1 MDKKVNKK
9 ELIKQCFELLTHC
22 TSNMFVVPR
31 GHDEIPDQVT
41 AKNDID
47 ILLVGKYSLKPI
59 AEYFQKNGFKLH
71 IDQHRYMYGAEPHIQ
86 FTHDEWDVKL
96 DMVTG
101 LYYRSIV
108 DKMLW
113 MPVNK
118 EVFESMIRNRVYC
131 KNEIWKFRPA
141 FEDELVHIVC
151 HCIFDKRKTPE
162 KYVKRINELLPII
175 DESKV
180 NYLLEKAFYKASDIV
195 FETMKTN
202 PENLHNAYITF
213 TEY

>member
-1 MDKKVNKK
+1 
-9 ELIKQCFELLTHC
+9 
-22 TSNMFVVPR
+22 MFVVPR

-41 AKNDID
+41 SKNDID
-47 ILLVGKYSLKPI
+47 IVLVGNVSLNAISSK
-59 AEYFQKNGFKLH
+59 FQESGFKLH

-86 FTHDEWDVKL
+86 FTHDAADLKL

-101 LYYRSIV
+101 LYYRSVV
-108 DKMLW
+108 DNMLW

-118 EVFESMIRNRVYC
+118 EVYKSMIRNRVYE
-131 KNEIWKFRPA
+131 KDKIWKFRPA

-175 DESKV
+175 DETKV
-180 NYLLEKAFYKASDIV
+180 NYLLERAFYKASDVV
-195 FETMKTN
+195 FENMKTN